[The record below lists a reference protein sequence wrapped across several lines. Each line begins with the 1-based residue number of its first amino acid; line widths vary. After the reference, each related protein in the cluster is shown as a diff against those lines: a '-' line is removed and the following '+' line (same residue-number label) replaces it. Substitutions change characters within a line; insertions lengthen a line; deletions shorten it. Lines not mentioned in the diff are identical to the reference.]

1 MDIGALSMALSNQNL
16 ASAVSMSVMKLNMD
30 TATQLNTD
38 IVQNLKALELSVSP
52 NLGSNI
58 DISI

>member
-52 NLGSNI
+52 NLGGNI